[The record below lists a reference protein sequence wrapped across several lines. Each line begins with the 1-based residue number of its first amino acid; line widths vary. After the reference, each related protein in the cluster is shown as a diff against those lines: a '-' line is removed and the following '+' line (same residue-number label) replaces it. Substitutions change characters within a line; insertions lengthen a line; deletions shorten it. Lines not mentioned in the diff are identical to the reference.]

1 GTIASY
7 RVGSSRGGCNAC
19 FQWVTTY
26 FRPGI
31 GTRQNLRTAIA
42 PHRCLADADAA
53 AGAHVSG
60 DQPSITGDSDR
71 VSSVVALGQ
80 LKKLDEPRIGRPHPR
95 RVGAPIKEDYATDD
109 LAPIRGHPARDI
121 GASHPVEASMFHLAL
136 TINRAR
142 TSRTRESRR
151 GHKWWRQRQGR
162 GRDRRD
168 RRPARIPLHN
178 Y

>member
-1 GTIASY
+1 MLLDTIHPLRSLASDEEGLTSGADDN
-7 RVGSSRGGCNAC
+7 RTIVSHWVCASRGVCNAC
-19 FQWVTTY
+19 FKWVTTY
-26 FRPGI
+26 CRPGI
-31 GTRQNLRTAIA
+31 GTRQNLRTAIT

-95 RVGAPIKEDYATDD
+95 RVGAPVKEDYAADD

-121 GASHPVEASMFHLAL
+121 GAPHPIEIALQLAQ
-136 TINRAR
+136 
-142 TSRTRESRR
+142 RR
-151 GHKWWRQRQGR
+151 CS
-162 GRDRRD
+162 
-168 RRPARIPLHN
+168 ILF
-178 Y
+178 